1 MRPDRSGK
9 RYSHCYEC
17 QKRYRREH
25 YRRVPGPYI
34 ERAKL
39 RTQEFRRRV
48 YQYLSEHPCV
58 DCGETDPIVLE
69 FDHEPGNK
77 VDIISRMVQQRAW
90 NATLAEIAKCSVR
103 CANCHRRKTAE
114 RAGWYAYIRPLG

>member
-1 MRPDRSGK
+1 MLTCSACHTEQPIEAFKMRPDRSGK
-9 RYSHCYEC
+9 RYSH
-17 QKRYRREH
+17 
-25 YRRVPGPYI
+25 
-34 ERAKL
+34 
-39 RTQEFRRRV
+39 
-48 YQYLSEHPCV
+48 CV